1 MIKDNREEEKM
12 KRAFVDLKEGQLHYR
27 IEGEGEPVILLHMAV
42 ASSDEFVRP
51 MHILSRSYK
60 AIAPD
65 LFGAGDSD
73 PSPYPYKIMDHAR
86 TVINF
91 MDALGIKKANIV
103 GHHLGSSV
111 GMEIQIGW
119 PQRVNKL
126 VLSGFGYFP
135 EPGEGVPFKEP
146 QNFTS
151 AVEIKPDGSHLMEW
165 WRRAGIWGGP
175 PDILEER
182 VLEYIKAGPKGEESH
197 HATEGYNTK
206 ARLPLVT
213 SPLMILFQTEDPF
226 YCVAE
231 GVKKLAPKGTKFTTI
246 QNGHIYVD
254 RIQPE
259 KFAGA
264 IIDFLGSPEKPK
276 EK

>member
-1 MIKDNREEEKM
+1 
-12 KRAFVDLKEGQLHYR
+12 
-27 IEGEGEPVILLHMAV
+27 
-42 ASSDEFVRP
+42 
-51 MHILSRSYK
+51 
-60 AIAPD
+60 
-65 LFGAGDSD
+65 
-73 PSPYPYKIMDHAR
+73 
-86 TVINF
+86 
-91 MDALGIKKANIV
+91 
-103 GHHLGSSV
+103 
-111 GMEIQIGW
+111 MEIQIGW

-146 QNFTS
+146 QNFTT

-165 WRRAGIWGGP
+165 WRRAGIWGGA

-206 ARLPLVT
+206 ARLPLIT
-213 SPLMILFQTEDPF
+213 SPLMIMFQTEDPF

-246 QNGHIYVD
+246 ENGHIYID

-264 IIDFLGSPEKPK
+264 ILDFLGAPEKRDK
-276 EK
+276 K